1 MEAINH
7 NQIYWKR
14 LSNAVV
20 VFLLMSFAL
29 NAFPHV
35 NTIRDI
41 AFCLALLGLLIL
53 SFNKKIQ
60 IRLISPIFIPIVL
73 LIAWATV
80 TTVTAYEVEDSLD
93 SFLSHLI
100 RYVILLFATVNIL
113 GCPRKMEW
121 LMITFVLSTLIF
133 CFGAVGYFY
142 FIQSNPW
149 ETRLGFPSMAH
160 NIICFGTNLAAIFSY
175 YILRKTDKKYIKW
188 IFIGCI
194 IIFVASTLLTQSRGG
209 ILALT
214 CSFFG
219 VFVLE
224 GKNAQIFMVFFI
236 IGILLLMSPAKMRFL
251 NGTFASDTH
260 RMRIIHYYMEVFKDH
275 PIKGIGFAID
285 TFKNE
290 KIYGNQEYLDRIP
303 EKYKSDLLPI
313 LPHSMFLSVLVR
325 MGVVG
330 FAVYIYMLAV
340 YFYMEIKVYIHED
353 RYKKFS
359 VALMGGMIMFLVGGM
374 FEPVFIHYLDTIF
387 FSLLAMNI
395 VLWWSSPKA
404 SMRRIK
410 SSCKG
415 SGTL

>member
-1 MEAINH
+1 M
-7 NQIYWKR
+7 
-14 LSNAVV
+14 
-20 VFLLMSFAL
+20 FLLFSYFL
-29 NAFPHV
+29 NAFPRV

-41 AFCLALLGLLIL
+41 AFLLAFFGFLIL
-53 SFNKKIQ
+53 SFRKKGKIEFFSPM
-60 IRLISPIFIPIVL
+60 LISIVL
-73 LIAWATV
+73 LVVWAAV
-80 TTVTAYEVEDSLD
+80 TTVTAYEVGDSID
-93 SFLSHLI
+93 SFFSHLI
-100 RYVILLFATVNIL
+100 KYVIILLVTINIL
-113 GCPRKMEW
+113 DSPRKMEW

-149 ETRLGFPSMAH
+149 GTRLGFPSMAH

-219 VFVLE
+219 VFLLE
-224 GKNAQIFMVFFI
+224 GKNAKIFMVFFI

-290 KIYGNQEYLDRIP
+290 KIYGNQDYLDRIP

-340 YFYMEIKVYIHED
+340 YFYMGIKVYIHED

-359 VALMGGMIMFLVGGM
+359 VALMAGMIMFLVGGM